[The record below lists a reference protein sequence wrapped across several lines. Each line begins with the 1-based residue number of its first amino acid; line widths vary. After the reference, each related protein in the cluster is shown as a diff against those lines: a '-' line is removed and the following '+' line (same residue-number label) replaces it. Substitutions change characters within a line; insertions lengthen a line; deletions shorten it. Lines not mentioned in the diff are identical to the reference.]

1 MIRAL
6 AILFACLA
14 IAELLIYLTQIK
26 LPSGIIG
33 LLILFIL
40 LQKKWV
46 HPEWFKPI
54 TDFLMQNLML
64 ILIVP
69 CVALVEHLDLLKKD
83 ALAII
88 VSAMGSSVLV
98 LLATAKTH
106 EWARKKCRQPAPS
119 SSEKSS

>member
-14 IAELLIYLTQIK
+14 VGELIIYLTGIK

-33 LLILFIL
+33 LLVLFGL
-40 LQKKWV
+40 LQAKLAK
-46 HPEWFKPI
+46 PDWFKPI

-69 CVALVEHLDLLKKD
+69 CVALVEYLDLLAKD
-83 ALAII
+83 AWAII
-88 VSAMGSSVLV
+88 ISAVGSSVLV
-98 LLATAKTH
+98 LLATTKTH
-106 EWARKKCRQPAPS
+106 EWARKKISQKKEQS
-119 SSEKSS
+119 